1 MNRKISCKTFD
12 RTRRFVVDGL
22 TWRGAA
28 RPYALVVWGLLAG
41 LAWLVLDLSRLSS
54 VTDGVLVLKLC
65 LLAILTVV
73 AAIDARFGIIPDS
86 LSGALLVT
94 GALNVLLASSEGSGT
109 STAASTELTGLITEF
124 DAICLRAME
133 ALVAVFCA
141 ILLRFCYRFVRSRDG
156 FGLGDVKFVGAAALW
171 IGLPMLP
178 LMLIVAV
185 LSAFGTIVLL
195 RTQGGELEGRDA
207 IPFGPHLALGLWL
220 TFLLGAEIS
229 T

>member
-1 MNRKISCKTFD
+1 MSRKISCKTFD

-41 LAWLVLDLSRLSS
+41 LVWIVLDLSRVSWVS
-54 VTDGVLVLKLC
+54 DGVLLLKLC
-65 LLAILTVV
+65 LIAILTVV

-86 LSGALLVT
+86 LSAALVVT
-94 GALNVLLASSEGSGT
+94 GALNVLAGSPAGGTLTATSS
-109 STAASTELTGLITEF
+109 ELTGLMPEL
-124 DAICLRAME
+124 DAICSRAME
-133 ALVAVFCA
+133 ALIAVLCA
-141 ILLRFCYRFVRSRDG
+141 MLLRAGYRFLRSRDG

-171 IGLPMLP
+171 VGLPMLP
-178 LMLIVAV
+178 LMLGVAV
-185 LSAFGTIVLL
+185 VSAFGTIVLMRQPGSDL
-195 RTQGGELEGRDA
+195 KGGDA

-220 TFLLGAEIS
+220 TFLLGAEIN

>member
-1 MNRKISCKTFD
+1 
-12 RTRRFVVDGL
+12 
-22 TWRGAA
+22 
-28 RPYALVVWGLLAG
+28 VWGLLAG
-41 LAWLVLDLSRLSS
+41 LVWIVLDLSRLGS
-54 VTDGVLVLKLC
+54 VTDGVLLLKLC

-94 GALNVLLASSEGSGT
+94 GALNVLLASSQAAGT
-109 STAASTELTGLITEF
+109 LTATSTELTGLMPEL
-124 DAICLRAME
+124 DAICSRAME
-133 ALVAVFCA
+133 ALIAVLCA
-141 ILLRFCYRFVRSRDG
+141 ILLRLCYRFLRSRDG
-156 FGLGDVKFVGAAALW
+156 FGLGDVKFVGVAALW
-171 IGLPMLP
+171 VGLPMLP

-185 LSAFGTIVLL
+185 FSAFGTILLL
-195 RTQGGELEGRDA
+195 RRQGGELEGGDA